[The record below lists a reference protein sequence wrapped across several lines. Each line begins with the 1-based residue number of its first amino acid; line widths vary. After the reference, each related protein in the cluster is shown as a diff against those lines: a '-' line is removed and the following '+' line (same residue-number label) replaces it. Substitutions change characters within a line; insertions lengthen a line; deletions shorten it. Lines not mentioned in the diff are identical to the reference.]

1 MKRTYP
7 AKLFY
12 WGILTNFLFHFIW
25 LSVPGLILCL
35 IGIWSR
41 FCLRLGLGILVL
53 DLILSIVEQ
62 LRIRKAALT
71 PSNNPE
77 FHELME
83 ALTGPGGMEAF
94 GQLLETKLQNAPT
107 VEPADEESQI

>member
-1 MKRTYP
+1 MKRRYP

-77 FHELME
+77 FNQLME
-83 ALTGPGGMEAF
+83 ALTGPGGLEAF
-94 GQLLETKLQNAPT
+94 GKVIDEKIKNTPPVELTEEET
-107 VEPADEESQI
+107 

>member
-1 MKRTYP
+1 MKRRYP

-77 FHELME
+77 INQLME
-83 ALTGPGGMEAF
+83 ALTGPGGLESF
-94 GQLLETKLQNAPT
+94 GKVMDEKLKNTPPVELTEEET
-107 VEPADEESQI
+107 